1 MVISPLWMMKFT
13 TAQQTETGSL
23 SGDIEINTSVEPGSD
38 IEYEILQ
45 DFEDNGFEEIDLD
58 ADEENKVRKRDGDQS
73 CMYEL
78 SLTHISSVFIIPP
91 VMMLL
96 DGTNVTLGE
105 GVGFTLTVGINTLTF
120 VMLCQGSL
128 HLSVLANNKQINLI
142 LNAGLI
148 SACEPNSDDT
158 SCLSNCHLP
167 RTIFQCPPY
176 DDCSFISH
184 NAQLGLDVS
193 PGIVIHTC
201 GELID
206 KIDEKFVKSKKKANV
221 VIQAHGGNGFFSIGT
236 LGKQFRDDLFVESAC
251 YKALCAKL
259 REKLRIL
266 VLYSCSIAGGND
278 GKNFL
283 QALANC
289 MPCC

>member
-1 MVISPLWMMKFT
+1 M
-13 TAQQTETGSL
+13 
-23 SGDIEINTSVEPGSD
+23 
-38 IEYEILQ
+38 Q

-128 HLSVLANNKQINLI
+128 HLSVLANNKQINLM

-184 NAQLGLDVS
+184 NARLGLNVS
-193 PGIVIHTC
+193 PGIIVHTC
-201 GELID
+201 CEL
-206 KIDEKFVKSKKKANV
+206 IDEKFVKSKKESKCCHSSSWRRWILFHWNTW
-221 VIQAHGGNGFFSIGT
+221 QA
-236 LGKQFRDDLFVESAC
+236 FRDDFL
-251 YKALCAKL
+251 LG
-259 REKLRIL
+259 
-266 VLYSCSIAGGND
+266 VLATKPYVQNLE
-278 GKNFL
+278 GKYGFWNYIH
-283 QALANC
+283 AA
-289 MPCC
+289 

>member
-1 MVISPLWMMKFT
+1 
-13 TAQQTETGSL
+13 
-23 SGDIEINTSVEPGSD
+23 
-38 IEYEILQ
+38 
-45 DFEDNGFEEIDLD
+45 
-58 ADEENKVRKRDGDQS
+58 
-73 CMYEL
+73 MYEL

-128 HLSVLANNKQINLI
+128 HLSVLTNNKQINLI

-184 NAQLGLDVS
+184 NARLGLNVS
-193 PGIVIHTC
+193 PGIIVHTC
-201 GELID
+201 CELID

-221 VIQAHGGNGFFSIGT
+221 VIQAHGGDGFFSIGT
-236 LGKQFRDDLFVESAC
+236 LGKRLGMTFCWECL
-251 YKALCAKL
+251 
-259 REKLRIL
+259 
-266 VLYSCSIAGGND
+266 
-278 GKNFL
+278 L
-283 QALANC
+283 QSLMC
-289 MPCC
+289 KT